1 MSRVFDDAICLRER
15 DWSETS
21 QTLVLLTAS
30 HGLVRGL
37 AKGSRRER
45 GPFSGGV
52 ELLACGIADFVLRN
66 DDRMTPIYGWDLT
79 ESFPAL
85 RHDLRAFVCAMYAAD
100 ASARFSPEGEPHP
113 EIYTSLIAL
122 LRTLGSQKEH
132 GGPWRPDALAAFL
145 WSLLDSTGHRI
156 ELEQDA
162 LSGKPLPSD
171 LPVLGYLPER
181 GGFTANADLGR
192 WKARGTTLD
201 YLRLMHRSVS
211 EERLDASDSDTPF
224 RVTKLLIATI
234 RELIG
239 QELPSESMLNSV
251 IFSQSER

>member
-1 MSRVFDDAICLRER
+1 VSRVFDDAICLRER

-52 ELLACGIADFVLRN
+52 ELLACGIADFVIRN

-79 ESFPAL
+79 ETFPTL
-85 RHDLRAFVCAMYAAD
+85 RRDLRAFVCAMYAAD
-100 ASARFSPEGEPHP
+100 ASARFAPEGEPHP
-113 EIYTSLIAL
+113 EIYASLVAL
-122 LRTLGSQKEH
+122 LRALGDHHPEGAQWSPE
-132 GGPWRPDALAAFL
+132 GFAGFL

-162 LSGKPLPSD
+162 LTGKPLPSD
-171 LPVLGYLPER
+171 QPVLGYLPER

-192 WKARGTTLD
+192 WKTRATTLD
-201 YLRLMHRSVS
+201 YLRRLHRSVS
-211 EERLDASDSDTPF
+211 PKRLDVEEPDTPF
-224 RVTKLLIATI
+224 RVTRLLIATI

-239 QELPSESMLNSV
+239 QELPSESLLNSV
-251 IFSQSER
+251 IFSQPER